1 MSGEELYQYL
11 HVSKRKMK
19 YLLENGFIPCIDTGK
34 RTHRYI
40 VSRADARSFRKR
52 LQNDPTVKEELR
64 GRFSSE
70 HSAAPSFQVTEENCR
85 RFAMHLRELWRDEP
99 EALPAVRVAELVGVR
114 RGRIYALCEQGK
126 LFCITVGDR
135 RICGKESVIAYFSSR
150 EALRK
155 LNATEAFG
163 ELIEDTIELVAAKMF

>member
-19 YLLENGFIPCIDTGK
+19 YLLENGYIPCINTGK

-52 LQNDPTVKEELR
+52 LQNDPTVKEEFR
-64 GRFSSE
+64 GRFCSE
-70 HSAAPSFQVTEENCR
+70 HSATPSFQVTEEFCKQL
-85 RFAMHLRELWRDEP
+85 ATHLRELWRDEP
-99 EALPAVRVAELVGVR
+99 EALPAVRVAELVGMH
-114 RGRIYALCEQGK
+114 RGRIYTLGEQGK

-150 EALRK
+150 EVLRK
-155 LNATEAFG
+155 PNATEAFG
-163 ELIEDTIELVAAKMF
+163 EWVKEFRERVKHT